1 MARSGR
7 VATLEEPMSAGD
19 RLEALRLRPGAPGWV
34 PLPPEPTESARPPLV
49 VVPADDEAPSGPAAV
64 DSPTIDL
71 LVRAWAR
78 DRMPLWAHS
87 WFERIRLRSVLSCL
101 ALVIAVIVGAVVLLH
116 HSSAGAYASSYD
128 PSVAGSTATADPPT
142 TAVVSSSPVAAATSI
157 VVDVGGRVRK
167 PGLVTLPAGSR
178 VADALAAAGGPLR
191 RKEIATLNLA
201 ARVSDG
207 QLLLVGVSGEVTDDA
222 GASSSGPDA
231 GAAGSTTGPV
241 DLDSAT
247 ADQLETLPGV
257 GPATA
262 QKIID
267 WRTANNGF
275 TAVSQLQQVPGI
287 GPVKFGEL
295 SPLVTP

>member
-7 VATLEEPMSAGD
+7 VATLDEPMSAGD

-34 PLPPEPTESARPPLV
+34 PSPPEPIERARPSLV
-49 VVPADDEAPSGPAAV
+49 VVPTDDEAPSVRPV
-64 DSPTIDL
+64 VESPTIDL

-78 DRMPLWAHS
+78 DRLPLWAHG
-87 WFERIRLRSVLSCL
+87 WFERLRLRSVLTGV
-101 ALVIAVIVGAVVLLH
+101 AIVVAVIVGAVVLLH

-128 PSVAGSTATADPPT
+128 PSAAGSTAAADPPT
-142 TAVVSSSPVAAATSI
+142 SAVVSSSPAAAATSI

-167 PGLVTLPAGSR
+167 PGLVTLPPGSR

-207 QLLLVGVSGEVTDDA
+207 QLLLVGVSGGVTADA
-222 GASSSGPDA
+222 GASSAGPDA
-231 GAAGSTTGPV
+231 SGAGGAPAPV